1 MFEKTGFTRSEAPNI
16 LVVVGQ
22 ATTVDVGLQVG
33 AVQEMVEVSAA
44 ALAIDT
50 SSTMISHNVTIEEL
64 NTLPK
69 ARDFTGVAVFS
80 PSVNTGYVD
89 GGFQINGSS
98 GAENSY
104 YIDGVSTNSMIDGS
118 ARRDGTPSITSRKCR

>member
-69 ARDFTGVAVFS
+69 ARDFTGVAVFLH
-80 PSVNTGYVD
+80 
-89 GGFQINGSS
+89 
-98 GAENSY
+98 
-104 YIDGVSTNSMIDGS
+104 
-118 ARRDGTPSITSRKCR
+118 R

>member
-1 MFEKTGFTRSEAPNI
+1 MSSRADGSYTLPNLEPGRYSVVFEKTGFTRSEAPNI

-50 SSTMISHNVTIEEL
+50 SSTMICT
-64 NTLPK
+64 
-69 ARDFTGVAVFS
+69 
-80 PSVNTGYVD
+80 
-89 GGFQINGSS
+89 
-98 GAENSY
+98 
-104 YIDGVSTNSMIDGS
+104 
-118 ARRDGTPSITSRKCR
+118 TSRSRNSTHYPRPVISPASLFFLHR